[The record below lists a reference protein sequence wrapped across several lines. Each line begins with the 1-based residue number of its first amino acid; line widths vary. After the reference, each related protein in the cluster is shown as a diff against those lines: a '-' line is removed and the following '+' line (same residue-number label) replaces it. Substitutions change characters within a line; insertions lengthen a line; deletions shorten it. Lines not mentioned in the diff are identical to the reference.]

1 MGQQILTNLL
11 HDGVDPFFKSSTNGF
26 TNRQSLSTLGQ
37 NSKDMSVIMKFLE
50 RNMSLTGTRN
60 YSMRYLPSGKYK
72 SNHTISE
79 RSSIEGWDSELK
91 NRPSNSDI
99 SSSRPAESN
108 RLMIESPYSNLDGTE
123 KLDICKDDRHGT

>member
-11 HDGVDPFFKSSTNGF
+11 QGGFDPFCKSSTNGF

-60 YSMRYLPSGKYK
+60 YSMRHLPSGKYT
-72 SNHTISE
+72 SNNTISE
-79 RSSIEGWDSELK
+79 RSSNEGWDSEPK
-91 NRPSNSDI
+91 
-99 SSSRPAESN
+99 
-108 RLMIESPYSNLDGTE
+108 
-123 KLDICKDDRHGT
+123 K